1 MIFSILSSNYKSS
14 NRFPNG
20 AFKESPTAVKR
31 YSSNDSKA
39 YSESEFKYCS
49 FNYLKLN
56 EKCSLVISHKD
67 SVSYTI
73 NPTITLL
80 SVAESSNGNEFNLIY
95 EDKNETVNITFNK
108 DKKNI
113 KINDN
118 LVLVVRR
125 DYVFEDY
132 NNVFCLNVYYN

>member
-1 MIFSILSSNYKSS
+1 MQI
-14 NRFPNG
+14 
-20 AFKESPTAVKR
+20 AVGG
-31 YSSNDSKA
+31 Y
-39 YSESEFKYCS
+39 
-49 FNYLKLN
+49 
-56 EKCSLVISHKD
+56 EKGHSGS
-67 SVSYTI
+67 
-73 NPTITLL
+73 
-80 SVAESSNGNEFNLIY
+80 GRIY